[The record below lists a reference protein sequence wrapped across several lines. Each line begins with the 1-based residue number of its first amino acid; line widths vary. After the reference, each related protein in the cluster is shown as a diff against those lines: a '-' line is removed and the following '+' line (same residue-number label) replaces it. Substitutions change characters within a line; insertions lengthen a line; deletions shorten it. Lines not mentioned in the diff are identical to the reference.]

1 MQGDKM
7 SKYITES
14 TTKRQIRSASILYI
28 NINIFNPAAKY

>member
-14 TTKRQIRSASILYI
+14 TKKGQIKSASILYI
-28 NINIFNPAAKY
+28 NIKLFKSSS